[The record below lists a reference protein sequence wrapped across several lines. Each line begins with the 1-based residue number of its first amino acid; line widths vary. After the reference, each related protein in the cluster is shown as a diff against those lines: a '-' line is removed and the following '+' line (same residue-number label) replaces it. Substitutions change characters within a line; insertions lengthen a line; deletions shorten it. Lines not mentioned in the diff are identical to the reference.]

1 MFAQRRRRRNGPAC
15 PACGRRMT
23 FIRDIADAGR
33 AARTLN
39 VFECKNCVLAY
50 TIEAEA
56 ESKEQSADI
65 NK

>member
-1 MFAQRRRRRNGPAC
+1 
-15 PACGRRMT
+15 MT

-33 AARTLN
+33 AERTLN